1 MVLDSRIHILNIGL
15 GAARRNCR
23 KISCRPDFQI
33 HILGRLAHCKFS
45 SIVSRYQP
53 PFIPLVAHR
62 RPAASVV
69 VLHRVPFTKSS
80 EGSNSSR
87 SAKQSRIFAFSR
99 YNSKMIR
106 TFAHFLLHKGTRES
120 QFRPV
125 AADFR
130 SILSVENRGGAA
142 NPWGEGVALPTV
154 TLSRLLPL
162 RQTKSNRR
170 DILRFPQRGD

>member
-87 SAKQSRIFAFSR
+87 STIQVRHITESSENCAKSARVRAICDHAWTRRTSRATLIARFRRNLSRCDFA
-99 YNSKMIR
+99 
-106 TFAHFLLHKGTRES
+106 
-120 QFRPV
+120 
-125 AADFR
+125 R
-130 SILSVENRGGAA
+130 SICRADGVGGHH
-142 NPWGEGVALPTV
+142 
-154 TLSRLLPL
+154 RL
-162 RQTKSNRR
+162 
-170 DILRFPQRGD
+170 